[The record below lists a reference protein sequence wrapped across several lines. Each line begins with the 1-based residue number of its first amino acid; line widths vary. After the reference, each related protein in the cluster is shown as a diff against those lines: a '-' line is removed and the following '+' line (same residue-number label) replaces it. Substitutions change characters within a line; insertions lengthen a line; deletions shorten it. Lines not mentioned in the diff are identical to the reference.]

1 MIPPFLRHHDR
12 PIQDRHAC
20 PGHRNAHTRHRHPF
34 IRRDGRHD
42 SRHDRRHD
50 SRYDSRYDGRYDGR
64 NLIRCRYLSRQ
75 ALF

>member
-1 MIPPFLRHHDR
+1 MIPLFLRHHDR
-12 PIQDRHAC
+12 PLPDRHAC

-34 IRRDGRHD
+34 IRRDSRHD
-42 SRHDRRHD
+42 SRCNSHCNSH
-50 SRYDSRYDGRYDGR
+50 DGR